1 MYQIHTHTYKCVYT
15 LYVLILMVMLGPVE
29 MRFECV
35 VDEEEADFILL
46 KAFCIQFSTYS
57 CQHARDVAQ

>member
-1 MYQIHTHTYKCVYT
+1 MYIYT